1 MEITQKSYLAKLLA
15 TEDLTLEHANVSTAA
30 FDLKNRKIVLP
41 NWANMSPELYDMLIG
56 HEVSH
61 GLETPAEGWHDA
73 LCDKGAGFKS
83 FLNVI
88 EDARIER
95 KIKARYPGL
104 VRSFAKGYDE
114 LIKKDFFG
122 LGGRD
127 IGEFPL
133 IDRINLH
140 FKGGNMLAVPFTDA
154 EKIFVDQV
162 ANAETWEDVVA
173 IANSLYEYSKTEE
186 AMQNAMAPQ
195 DDLLDDE
202 EDDYDMPGQSSF
214 MEENDDAEESEDQ
227 TDGPGQSGDTD
238 SDDTEETDD
247 SGDSSDSTE
256 EPDETGEGDIDDQ
269 PKSESGD
276 INAGSDAE
284 NFEPEAETDTN
295 FREREKELLACDG
308 REVLNVTFPKLKSGA
323 FVRKAADV
331 WNFDTHY
338 TRGYYGDTMPSA
350 EAEQILFTEFN
361 NRNKSAINQL
371 VQQFEMRRK
380 ATALKKAREN
390 KTGLLNEDKLWA
402 YKLTDDLFLST
413 TTVPDGKNHGMLMLV
428 DMSGSMHGQMAPTLE
443 QTLIQVAFCK
453 KVGIPFKVFGFS
465 NCTFNGSEQSY
476 SDMLNAQSLAHGSIY
491 ITERSIGLI
500 ELISSELSAPLYSK
514 SFKRILGMAT
524 RYNSRQRR
532 RYNDDTSP
540 VIQELPPYLHL
551 GMTPLA
557 EAVIILRDVANEFKA
572 TNRIEVLNTII
583 LTDGAN
589 STEMAVVDTVNEL
602 ADTDFQNVQ
611 PMKYFGKRVDKVYIK
626 EGPVATLYSNSE
638 NNVGWRSY
646 GLQYDNFA
654 LAMIRHYQRT
664 TDSRIIG
671 FRLVESNRRQVRDT
685 YFNACGQYDYNGFEA
700 SYKTWNAEKFV
711 EVANPLCYDAMY
723 LIKGGESLNVD
734 DSELEVKSNSKG
746 DLKRGFLKYTKG
758 RASSRVF
765 LNRFIDKVA

>member
-15 TEDLTLEHANVSTAA
+15 TEDLTLEHANVPTAA
-30 FDLKNRKIVLP
+30 FDLKNRKIILP
-41 NWANMSPELYDMLIG
+41 NWADMSTELYDMLIG

-122 LGGRD
+122 LAGRD

-140 FKGGNMLAVPFTDA
+140 FKGGNMLAVPFSDE
-154 EKIFVDQV
+154 EKVFVNQV
-162 ANAETWEDVVA
+162 AMAETWEDVVA
-173 IANSLYEYSKTEE
+173 IAESLYEYSKTED
-186 AMQNAMAPQ
+186 AMQNAMTPP
-195 DDLLDDE
+195 DDLFDDE
-202 EDDYDMPGQSSF
+202 DDFDMDMPGQSSF
-214 MEENDDAEESEDQ
+214 MEPDEDAEETEDQ
-227 TDGPGQSGDTD
+227 TDGPGQSGEAD
-238 SDDTEETDD
+238 SDDTEETDED
-247 SGDSSDSTE
+247 GDSTDGADST
-256 EPDETGEGDIDDQ
+256 DESGEDDSDDQ
-269 PKSESGD
+269 AKSESGD
-276 INAGSDAE
+276 INLGSDAE
-284 NFEPEAETDTN
+284 DFEPEAQTDTN
-295 FREREKELLACDG
+295 FREREKELLDNSG
-308 REVLNVTFPKLKSGA
+308 RGVLNVTFPKLKSGA

-331 WNFDTHY
+331 WNFEPKY
-338 TRGYYGDTMPSA
+338 RQGYYGPEIPAT
-350 EAEQILFTEFN
+350 EAEQKLFTEFN

-413 TTVPDGKNHGMLMLV
+413 TTVPDGKNHGMVMLV
-428 DMSGSMHGQMAPTLE
+428 DMSGSMNSQMAPTLE

-465 NCTFNGSEQSY
+465 NCAFRGSEQTY
-476 SDMLNAQSLAHGSIY
+476 GDMLKAQNLTHGSIY
-491 ITERSIGLI
+491 IAEHSVGLI
-500 ELISSELSAPLYSK
+500 ELISSELPAPMYTK
-514 SFKRILGMAT
+514 AFKRILGMASA
-524 RYNSRQRR
+524 YNRR
-532 RYNDDTSP
+532 FRGYDDATP
-540 VIQELPPYLHL
+540 YLEELPSYLQL

-583 LTDGAN
+583 LTDGGN
-589 STEMAVVDTVNEL
+589 STEMSVVDSVDEL
-602 ADTDFQNVQ
+602 AETDYRRVQ
-611 PMKYFGKRVDKVYIK
+611 EMKFFGTKIDKVYIK
-626 EGPVATLYSNSE
+626 EGPIATVFANSE
-638 NNVGWRSY
+638 NNVNWRSW
-646 GLQYDNFA
+646 GLQYDNYA

-664 TDSRIIG
+664 TGSRIIG
-671 FRLVESNRRQVRDT
+671 FRLVEPRKTYVKDT
-685 YFNACGQYDYNGFEA
+685 FFGASGQYDYAGFESA
-700 SYKTWNAEKFV
+700 YKTWSTEKFV
-711 EVANPLCYDAMY
+711 EVTKPISYDAMY
-723 LIKGGESLNVD
+723 LIKGGQDLNVD
-734 DSELEVKSNSKG
+734 DSELEVKSTSKG

-765 LNRFIDKVA
+765 LNRFIEKVA